1 MSSSIPVFVT
11 AKEARQLHDEPK
23 AASVSVVESGQEANP
38 DVLMDAGL
46 AEVPPK
52 PGLWKRIRQLPLPLV
67 LGAFLV
73 GSFIFIA
80 LISFVWTPHDP
91 NKLVVADR
99 LAPPGSPGYLFG
111 TDKFGRDVA
120 SQLMV
125 GARNSLFVSLLS
137 TTVAIVIGALLG
149 LLTAGA
155 SPRWRNVLS
164 RLIDVGV
171 ALPGILIA
179 LVLAT
184 STGPGNQAAIIAI
197 TFWFIP
203 IVARVTIGP
212 ARQILALDFVEAAF
226 AYGRSK
232 WFVLLAHVTPNIG
245 PLLIVLG
252 SVMFAAAILIEAAL
266 AFLGVGAQPPTASWG
281 RLLQESQPLL
291 EAAPTLMFFPGVA
304 IVLTVLGFNLLGDGL
319 RSILDPQQQSSR
331 SGLL

>member
-1 MSSSIPVFVT
+1 MSDELNAIDPVLAPIDVVP
-11 AKEARQLHDEPK
+11 EDQARPRL
-23 AASVSVVESGQEANP
+23 SR
-38 DVLMDAGL
+38 
-46 AEVPPK
+46 
-52 PGLWKRIRQLPLPLV
+52 RIRALPIPLI
-67 LGAFLV
+67 LGAALV
-73 GSFIFIA
+73 GSFILIA
-80 LISFVWTPHDP
+80 LLSYLWTPHDP
-91 NKLVVADR
+91 LKLVVPDR
-99 LAPPGSPGYLFG
+99 LSPPGSPGYLFG
-111 TDKFGRDVA
+111 TDKFGRDVL

-125 GARNSLFVSLLS
+125 GARNSLYVSLLS
-137 TTVAIVIGALLG
+137 TSVAILIGGLLG

-155 SPRWRNVLS
+155 GPRWRNVFS

-197 TFWFIP
+197 IFWFIP

-212 ARQILALDFVEAAF
+212 ARQILALDYVEAAY

-232 WFVLLAHVTPNIG
+232 WYVLLHHVTPNIA
-245 PLLIVLG
+245 PLLTVLG

-291 EAAPTLMFFPGVA
+291 EAAPTLMFFPGIA

-319 RSILDPQQQSSR
+319 RTILDPQQATR
-331 SGLL
+331 TGLL

>member
-1 MSSSIPVFVT
+1 M
-11 AKEARQLHDEPK
+11 RDEPGRP
-23 AASVSVVESGQEANP
+23 APRTSSPGRGEPTSDLLVNTDFTEPP
-38 DVLMDAGL
+38 DR
-46 AEVPPK
+46 PS
-52 PGLWKRIRQLPLPLV
+52 LWRRTRRLPLPLII
-67 LGAFLV
+67 GAILV
-73 GSFIFIA
+73 GSFLFVA
-80 LISFVWTPHDP
+80 TVSFVWTPYDP
-91 NKLVVADR
+91 NVLVVVDR
-99 LAPPGSPGYLFG
+99 LLPPGSPGYMFG
-111 TDKFGRDVA
+111 TDKFGRDVV

-137 TTVAIVIGALLG
+137 TSVAIVVGALLG

-155 SPRWRNVLS
+155 GSRWRNALS

-184 STGPGNQAAIIAI
+184 STGPGNQAAIVAI
-197 TFWFIP
+197 IFWFIP
-203 IVARVTIGP
+203 IAARVTIGP
-212 ARQILALDFVEAAF
+212 ARQILALDFVEAAY
-226 AYGRSK
+226 AYGRTK
-232 WFVLLAHVTPNIG
+232 WYVLLHHVTPNIA

-266 AFLGVGAQPPTASWG
+266 AFLGIGAQPPTASWG

-319 RSILDPQQQSSR
+319 RTILDPQQATR
-331 SGLL
+331 SGLI

>member
-1 MSSSIPVFVT
+1 MPSQDPVASEALLELEPGRPGWT
-11 AKEARQLHDEPK
+11 ARARK
-23 AASVSVVESGQEANP
+23 
-38 DVLMDAGL
+38 
-46 AEVPPK
+46 
-52 PGLWKRIRQLPLPLV
+52 LPLPLFV
-67 LGAFLV
+67 GGFLV
-73 GSFIFIA
+73 GSFILVA
-80 LISFVWTPHDP
+80 LISFLWTPHDP
-91 NKLVVADR
+91 EAIVVADR
-99 LAPPGSPGYLFG
+99 LQPPGSPGYLFG
-111 TDKFGRDVA
+111 TDKFGRDVV

-137 TTVAIVIGALLG
+137 TTVAIILGGLLG

-155 SPRWRNVLS
+155 GPRWRNILS

-171 ALPGILIA
+171 ALPGILVA

-184 STGPGNQAAIIAI
+184 STGPGNRAAIIAI
-197 TFWFIP
+197 IVWFIP

-212 ARQILALDFVEAAF
+212 ARQILALDFVEAAY

-232 WFVLLAHVTPNIG
+232 WYVLLHHVTPNIG

-319 RSILDPQQQSSR
+319 RTILDPQQATR
-331 SGLL
+331 TGLL